1 MKVLVVIEK
10 AGNKPPH
17 PFWLFLSLAVIVMIL
32 SAIFSAT
39 GLNAVNPATG
49 ETVTVTNLFTTE
61 SLREI
66 VGGAVMNFV
75 TFPPLGLVIIVLLG
89 VAVAE
94 QSGLI
99 PAMLRGT
106 IAGASPRWITFIVA
120 LAGTASSI
128 ASDASYMIMI
138 PLGGLAFRAVGRNPM
153 LGRIVAYAATSGG
166 YSAAPMVNAMDTVLG
181 GLSTSAAQIIDPEY
195 VVSPVANFYFN
206 FISMFVVAGAITL
219 VTELLLSKRADA
231 MELDPL
237 DEDDPE
243 AFDVKMA
250 LDAKE
255 KRGVLFAV
263 ITIVVCA
270 AILFFLALPADSFLR
285 DEAGGFG
292 PESGLMA
299 GIAAIIGFGFFIVG
313 IVYGYATGSITKITE
328 IPEMMGRA
336 CRLRPRHRPLLRR
349 QPVPRPV
356 QDVEPRRDPRDPRG
370 GLLRLARHLDV
381 RHPPRRVAPRRPRR
395 SLPHLRLR
403 SVDAHGPRPRPDVH
417 APVDLPGDDAGALPD
432 RRFDD
437 EHHLPDVALLR
448 RRPRLHP
455 ALQAR
460 RRHRHAPVV
469 HDPALVH
476 DVPLLGPALLP
487 LVVHRPPMGT
497 RCGHALPDELTS
509 PQREKVRN
517 TAESPSVTITQRSVA
532 RPCGHSCHPGVT
544 ARLERDVRFARRP
557 VCATRI
563 LRSKGSRP

>member
-1 MKVLVVIEK
+1 MSTTTAETGTTSNSPDRLSWLMRVLVVIEK
-10 AGNKPPH
+10 AGNKLPH

-61 SLREI
+61 SLRAI
-66 VGGAVMNFV
+66 VGGAVTNFV

-153 LGRIVAYAATSGG
+153 LGCIVAYAATSGG

-206 FISMFVVAGAITL
+206 FVSMFVVAGAITL
-219 VTELLLSKRADA
+219 VTELLLSKRADQ
-231 MELDPL
+231 MTLDPL
-237 DEDDPE
+237 DENDPE

-250 LDAKE
+250 LDVKE

-263 ITIVVCA
+263 LTIVVCA
-270 AILFFLALPADSFLR
+270 GILFALAFPADSFLR
-285 DEAGGFG
+285 DESGGFG

-328 IPEMMGRA
+328 IPEMMGK
-336 CRLRPRHRPLLRR
+336 
-349 QPVPRPV
+349 
-356 QDVEPRRDPRDPRG
+356 
-370 GLLRLARHLDV
+370 GLLPFVPVIVLFFAASQFLALFKMSSLGEILAIRGAEFFGNLDTSTFV
-381 RHPPRRVAPRRPRR
+381 ILLGGWLLVALGALFLT
-395 SLPHLRLR
+395 SGSGLWTLM
-403 SVDAHGPRPRPDVH
+403 
-417 APVDLPGDDAGALPD
+417 APVLVPMFMLLSISPETTQALYRIGDSTTNIISPMSPYFVVVLGFIQRYKKDAGIGT
-432 RRFDD
+432 
-437 EHHLPDVALLR
+437 LLSFTI
-448 RRPRLHP
+448 
-455 ALQAR
+455 
-460 RRHRHAPVV
+460 
-469 HDPALVH
+469 
-476 DVPLLGPALLP
+476 PLSFAMFVFWGLLFFLWWFTGIPWGPGAA
-487 LVVHRPPMGT
+487 MT
-497 RCGHALPDELTS
+497 Y
-509 PQREKVRN
+509 QMN
-517 TAESPSVTITQRSVA
+517 
-532 RPCGHSCHPGVT
+532 
-544 ARLERDVRFARRP
+544 
-557 VCATRI
+557 
-563 LRSKGSRP
+563 